1 MPSKQ
6 QHNIT
11 TDSSAIAVR
20 RNKTKCDSA
29 SALAKCAGGC
39 SSLKFLDMGFIYKR
53 FYRCTDWIC
62 LSELAACC
70 AVLLMFTDQNSGMHR
85 GSGRRYL

>member
-29 SALAKCAGGC
+29 SALAKCAGC

-70 AVLLMFTDQNSGMHR
+70 AVLLMFTDENSGMHR